1 LCQELLLTQRIDM
14 GLRFRIEGSGYLWY
28 VTTTVVDFTQVFV
41 KEKYFLVLMNNL
53 KFYRKQH
60 NFRLIAYVIMPEHV
74 HLILWLLGKSSISDV
89 MRDLKKYSSVQIKE
103 ELHAE
108 NNQRL
113 ISIFR
118 NNSIGY
124 KGQDFKLWMDRFDR
138 VGIYTPQVLKQK
150 VNYIHFNPVR
160 RNLVED
166 ILDWKYSSA
175 RNYYLDDQ
183 SAIKVDTDLI
193 LF

>member
-1 LCQELLLTQRIDM
+1 M
-14 GLRFRIEGSGYLWY
+14 GLRFKIEGSGYLWY

-41 KEKYFLVLMNNL
+41 KEEYVLLLINNL
-53 KFYRKQH
+53 KYYRNQH
-60 NFRLIAYVIMPEHV
+60 NFRLIAYVIMPEHLHV
-74 HLILWLLGKSSISDV
+74 ILWLLGKSSISDV
-89 MRDLKKYSSVQIKE
+89 MRDFKKYSSVQIKE

-108 NNQRL
+108 ENQRL

-118 NNSIGY
+118 KNAIGY

-138 VGIYTPQVLKQK
+138 VGVYTPQVLKQK
-150 VNYIHFNPVR
+150 IDYIHFNPVR

-175 RNYYLDDQ
+175 RNYYLNDH
-183 SAIKVDTDLI
+183 SVIKVDTESV